1 MKVGSIMNN
10 NELDYYNRI
19 KNWDFSKISYEVE
32 SLTNWDMYKI
42 LNEKTTKNSRILDL
56 GTGGGEKVINKFP
69 EALEIVGTD
78 FSQQMIKTAKEN
90 LTKSNKKNIK
100 FKVMDNLN
108 MDTPDNYFDIVVA
121 RHTCIDAKQ
130 IYKTLKKDGLLL
142 LRGVD
147 KLDCWQLKRLFN
159 RGQAFNDIKPIS
171 QIDYENILDAGF
183 RNVELIPIYDR
194 EYFKTKD
201 DLLALLLKTPILDDF
216 SEENENTSLIK
227 MEIDMQKLDEYIRN
241 NTTDKGILLR
251 RRYYGITANK

>member
-1 MKVGSIMNN
+1 MNN

-90 LTKSNKKNIK
+90 LKKSNKKNIK

-227 MEIDMQKLDEYIRN
+227 KDIDMQKLDGYIRN

>member
-1 MKVGSIMNN
+1 MNN

-90 LTKSNKKNIK
+90 LKKSNKKNIK

-201 DLLALLLKTPILDDF
+201 DLLALLLKTPILDNF

-227 MEIDMQKLDEYIRN
+227 KDIDMQKLDEYIRN

>member
-1 MKVGSIMNN
+1 MNN

-42 LNEKTTKNSRILDL
+42 LNEKTTKSSRILDL

-90 LTKSNKKNIK
+90 LKKSNKKNIK

-201 DLLALLLKTPILDDF
+201 DLLALLLKTPILDNF

-227 MEIDMQKLDEYIRN
+227 KDIDMQKLDEYIRN

>member
-1 MKVGSIMNN
+1 MNN

-19 KNWDFSKISYEVE
+19 KNWDFSKINYEVE

-130 IYKTLKKDGLLL
+130 IYKTLKNDGLLL

-201 DLLALLLKTPILDDF
+201 DLLALLLKTPILDNF

-227 MEIDMQKLDEYIRN
+227 KDIDMQKLDEYIRN

>member
-1 MKVGSIMNN
+1 MNN
-10 NELDYYNRI
+10 NELDYYNKI
-19 KNWDFSKISYEVE
+19 KNWDFSKINYEVE

-69 EALEIVGTD
+69 EALEIIGTD

-90 LTKSNKKNIK
+90 LRKSNKKNIK

-108 MDTPDNYFDIVVA
+108 MDTKDSYFDIVVA
-121 RHTCIDAKQ
+121 RHTCINAKQ
-130 IYKTLKKDGLLL
+130 IYKTLKKGGLLL
-142 LRGVD
+142 IRGVD

-159 RGQAFNDIKPIS
+159 QGQAFNDIKPIS
-171 QIDYENILDAGF
+171 KIDYENILDAGF

-194 EYFKTKD
+194 EYFKTKN
-201 DLLALLLKTPILDDF
+201 DLLALLIKTPILDNF
-216 SEENENTSLIK
+216 SEEDENTNLIK
-227 MEIDMQKLDEYIRN
+227 KNIDMQKLDEYIRN

-251 RRYYGITANK
+251 RRYYGIMANK

>member
-42 LNEKTTKNSRILDL
+42 LNEKNTKNSRILDL

-201 DLLALLLKTPILDDF
+201 DLLALLLKTPILDNF

-227 MEIDMQKLDEYIRN
+227 KDIDMQKLDEYIRN

>member
-1 MKVGSIMNN
+1 MNN

-42 LNEKTTKNSRILDL
+42 LNEKNTKNSRILDL

-90 LTKSNKKNIK
+90 LKKSNKKNIK

-121 RHTCIDAKQ
+121 RHTCIDVKQ

-201 DLLALLLKTPILDDF
+201 DLLALLLKTPILDNF

-227 MEIDMQKLDEYIRN
+227 KDIDMQKLDEYIRN

>member
-90 LTKSNKKNIK
+90 LKKSNKKNIK

-201 DLLALLLKTPILDDF
+201 DLLALLLKTPILDNF

-227 MEIDMQKLDEYIRN
+227 KDIDMQKLDEYIRN

>member
-201 DLLALLLKTPILDDF
+201 DLLALLLKTPILDNF

-227 MEIDMQKLDEYIRN
+227 KDIDMQKLDEYIRN